1 MNEQQKKQMVIVAIL
16 GVVLVGVLIYQFR
29 GKPGGSPAAPK
40 PAAAAAATPGSHAPA
55 AASAVQQPQSV
66 MRKAEV
72 NIDELLMGIKEV
84 DFDYARDRMPRD
96 PLAPLVGTVS
106 KKSAAEAGGDLST
119 IPPSILQVMNKVV
132 AGILWDKTQPLAVVD
147 NEVVYPGYEYP
158 DGTLVYRIDKDSV
171 TFKVGD
177 SEIQV
182 ELKEL

>member
-1 MNEQQKKQMVIVAIL
+1 MQ
-16 GVVLVGVLIYQFR
+16 
-29 GKPGGSPAAPK
+29 
-40 PAAAAAATPGSHAPA
+40 
-55 AASAVQQPQSV
+55 
-66 MRKAEV
+66 KAEV

-106 KKSAAEAGGDLST
+106 KKSASEATGDLST

-132 AGILWDKTQPLAVVD
+132 TGIIWDKTRPLAVVD
-147 NEVVYPGYEYP
+147 NEVIFPGYEYP
-158 DGTLVYRIDKDSV
+158 DGTVVYKIDKESV